1 MLRCLFVGTIR
12 RSGQHIR
19 DFTTAARPSP
29 TSDGARPQ
37 HAQSFTGPN
46 EFSGGRATSPS
57 AASYSSRSSRGREG
71 EDLIMQKLSEITA
84 ENQAMASEI
93 RSESSSP

>member
-1 MLRCLFVGTIR
+1 MFVGMTR
-12 RSGQHIR
+12 RSGQHAR
-19 DFTTAARPSP
+19 DFTTATRPSP
-29 TSDGARPQ
+29 TTDGTRRQQPQ
-37 HAQSFTGPN
+37 SLAVPN
-46 EFSGGRATSPS
+46 EFGGARGTSPS
-57 AASYSSRSSRGREG
+57 AASCSSRSSRGREG